1 MDIHSKLNLP
11 NYRQQSA
18 EVTAALDQLKKQ
30 PVALEIAN
38 LTKEF
43 PSDAGPRRV
52 LNDVSFKVYQREFLS
67 IIGPSGCGKSTLI
80 RLLACLEES
89 TDGLILLNKYPVRE
103 TGADRG
109 MVFQK
114 YTLFPWLTVK
124 KNVMFGLEVSGR
136 GKFDAE
142 IEARQWLDIV
152 GLEEYADL
160 YPAQLSGGMQQ
171 RVAIAR
177 ALANKPQVL
186 LMDEPFG
193 ALDAQTRAKM
203 QAYLLQIWEKI
214 DITII
219 FITHDLDEA
228 VYLSDRILVLK
239 ANPGEV
245 QELVEVP
252 VPRSRTPEQFL
263 SPEFLATKFHLEEL
277 IHPGHIRSADDFKVV
292 KMVGEKDK

>member
-1 MDIHSKLNLP
+1 MSILPCKNHSP
-11 NYRQQSA
+11 EIARHFA
-18 EVTAALDQLKKQ
+18 ELKKR
-30 PVALEIAN
+30 PVILEIN
-38 LTKEF
+38 HLGKVFDSE
-43 PSDAGPRRV
+43 SGPRRV

-80 RLLACLEES
+80 RMLACLEEC
-89 TDGLILLNKYPVRE
+89 TEGLMLLNKYPVHE
-103 TGADRG
+103 PGSDRG

-124 KNVMFGLEVSGR
+124 RNVMFGLLQGGM

-142 IEARQWLDIV
+142 REARQWLDIV
-152 GLEEYADL
+152 GLEDYCDL
-160 YPAQLSGGMQQ
+160 FPAQLSGGMQQ

-177 ALANKPQVL
+177 ALANKPKVL

-203 QAYLLQIWEKI
+203 QAYLLKIKEKI

-228 VYLSDRILVLK
+228 VYLSDRVLVLK
-239 ANPGEV
+239 ADPGEV
-245 QELVEVP
+245 QEIVEVP
-252 VPRSRTPEQFL
+252 VAKPRTPEQFL
-263 SPEFLATKFHLEEL
+263 GAEFQSTKQHLEEL
-277 IHPGHIRSADDFKVV
+277 IHPPVLDAKDDFDVI
-292 KMVGEKDK
+292 KMVATA

>member
-1 MDIHSKLNLP
+1 MVFPDKLNLP
-11 NYRQQSA
+11 DYREQSPA
-18 EVTAALDQLKKQ
+18 VKTEFDKLKSQ
-30 PVALEIAN
+30 PVVIEVRN
-38 LTKEF
+38 LVKDF
-43 PSDAGPRRV
+43 PTEDGVRRI
-52 LNDVSFKVYQREFLS
+52 LNDVSFNVHKREFMS
-67 IIGPSGCGKSTLI
+67 IIGPSGCGKSTVI
-80 RLLACLEES
+80 RIMACLEEL
-89 TDGLILLNKYPVRE
+89 TDGVILLDGNPVTE
-103 TGADRG
+103 PGADRG

-124 KNVMFGLEVSGR
+124 KNVMFGLEVANMS
-136 GKFDAE
+136 KFDAE
-142 IEARQWLDIV
+142 REALQWLDIV
-152 GLEEYADL
+152 GLEPYAEL

-177 ALANKPQVL
+177 ALANKPKVL

-239 ANPGEV
+239 ANPGEI
-245 QELVEVP
+245 QEIVEVP
-252 VPRSRTPEQFL
+252 VPRPRSAEQFL
-263 SPEFLATKFHLEEL
+263 SPQFLATKIHLEEL
-277 IHPGHIRSADDFKVV
+277 IHPSVEESKDDFKVV
-292 KMVGEKDK
+292 KMVAGNA